1 MRAPSNNP
9 LSNFVRKQGE
19 KAVQEMAKRAPSMA
33 QVKESAVKGALQA
46 TAKVMQ
52 AKQQIAQGANQVKA
66 KVAEV
71 KQQAV
76 KAATAQVAKLPDVK
90 KAAIKSATE
99 TMAKHGP
106 KMIETANS
114 FKNGARGGD
123 PMKGTTNRIAH
134 EAGGLARDLAA
145 DKPKKEFE
153 KKGKAAIGQAAIAVQ
168 NKVANPANP
177 AQKTLNQGAIRSANQ
192 VLKPGM
198 LTKPMVGGGIKTNKP
213 MSVPKV
219 GAKPAMKPNFS
230 GLGKSSI
237 DPSKE

>member
-19 KAVQEMAKRAPSMA
+19 KALQEMAKRAPSMA
-33 QVKESAVKGALQA
+33 QVKESAVKGAMQA
-46 TAKVMQ
+46 VAKASQ
-52 AKQQIAQGANQVKA
+52 AKQQITQGATQ
-66 KVAEV
+66 V

-106 KMIETANS
+106 KMIETTNS

-153 KKGKAAIGQAAIAVQ
+153 KKGKAAIGQAANAAQ
-168 NKVANPANP
+168 NKLAKPANP
-177 AQKTLNQGAIRSANQ
+177 AQKTLNQVAIRSANQ

-198 LTKPMVGGGIKTNKP
+198 LTKPLMGGGIKTNKP